1 MLEKALEKL
10 DRESRSGKF
19 DKYAAAMKSATLAA
33 LEDFCRQNEEFAQA
47 VVQGGSFEDCM
58 KAVAKNCGSSLSD
71 LEAYGRAVRFYFPG
85 AAIRFQ
91 MALDLAP
98 HANDD
103 DPEPAPEVKKA
114 VVLNLADFL

>member
-1 MLEKALEKL
+1 MLNQALEKL
-10 DRESRSGKF
+10 DRESSSGKY
-19 DKYAAAMKSATLAA
+19 DKYAAAMKSATRAA

-47 VVQGGSFEDCM
+47 VVQGGSLEDCM

-91 MALDLAP
+91 MTIDLAP
-98 HANDD
+98 HADD
-103 DPEPAPEVKKA
+103 DEPAPAGRKVK
-114 VVLNLADFL
+114 LNFADFL